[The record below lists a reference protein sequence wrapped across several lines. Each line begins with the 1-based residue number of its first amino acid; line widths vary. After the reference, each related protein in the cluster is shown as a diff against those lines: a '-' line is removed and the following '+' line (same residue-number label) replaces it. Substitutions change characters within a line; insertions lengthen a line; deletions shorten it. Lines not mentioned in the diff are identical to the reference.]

1 MVARLDWMHKGRHA
15 RTVMERHGNDRR
27 VLVVEDE
34 PHIRELVALHLRLEG
49 WTPELVDNGVTAL
62 DRLRADPYDLVILD
76 IMLPGLDGLTVLK
89 ALRRESAN
97 IDAPVLLLTARR
109 GESDKVLGLES
120 GADDYLAKPFGVREL
135 VARARA
141 LMRRP
146 RAGAAASS
154 AEAAPPVRVKDLEID
169 PARRRVIVDGHE
181 AELTSYEFELLYLLA
196 SHPGIVF
203 SREAVL
209 ARVWKGE
216 TFVTERSVDALVKRL
231 RRKIERDPG
240 NPVYVL
246 TVWGTGYKFADD

>member
-1 MVARLDWMHKGRHA
+1 
-15 RTVMERHGNDRR
+15 MERHGDDRR

-62 DRLRADPYDLVILD
+62 DRLRANPYDLVILD

-97 IDAPVLLLTARR
+97 ADAPVLLLTARR
-109 GESDKVLGLES
+109 EESDKVLGLES

-146 RAGAAASS
+146 RGGAVPATSES
-154 AEAAPPVRVKDLEID
+154 GPPVRVKDLEID
-169 PARRRVIVDGHE
+169 PARHRVTVGGRE
-181 AELTSYEFELLYLLA
+181 TELTSYEFELLYLLA

-209 ARVWKGE
+209 TRVWKGE
-216 TFVTERSVDALVKRL
+216 AFVTERSVDALVKRL
-231 RRKIERDPG
+231 RRKIEADPG

>member
-1 MVARLDWMHKGRHA
+1 
-15 RTVMERHGNDRR
+15 MERHGDDRR

-49 WTPELVDNGVTAL
+49 WTPELIDNGVTAL
-62 DRLRADPYDLVILD
+62 ERLRAAPYDLVILD

-89 ALRRESAN
+89 ALRRESPNA
-97 IDAPVLLLTARR
+97 DAPVLLLTARR
-109 GESDKVLGLES
+109 EESDKVLGLES

-146 RAGAAASS
+146 RATS
-154 AEAAPPVRVKDLEID
+154 APTSDAGPAVRVKDLEID
-169 PARRRVIVDGHE
+169 PARRRVTVGGRE
-181 AELTSYEFELLYLLA
+181 AGLTSYEFDLLYLLA

-216 TFVTERSVDALVKRL
+216 AFVTERSVDALVKRL
-231 RRKIERDPG
+231 RRKIEADPA
-240 NPVYVL
+240 NPIYVL
-246 TVWGTGYKFADD
+246 TVWGTGYKFADG

>member
-1 MVARLDWMHKGRHA
+1 MSD
-15 RTVMERHGNDRR
+15 ERR

-62 DRLRADPYDLVILD
+62 DQLRAHPYDLVILD
-76 IMLPGLDGLTVLK
+76 IMLPGLDGLTVLN
-89 ALRRESAN
+89 ALRRDSAN
-97 IDAPVLLLTARR
+97 TDAPVLLLTARR
-109 GESDKVLGLES
+109 DESDKVLGLES

-146 RAGAAASS
+146 RGRSGPTLSAAG
-154 AEAAPPVRVKDLEID
+154 PPLQVKDLEID
-169 PARRRVIVDGHE
+169 PARRKVTVGGRE
-181 AELTSYEFELLYLLA
+181 PELTSYEFELLYLLV

-209 ARVWKGE
+209 ARVWKGDA
-216 TFVTERSVDALVKRL
+216 FVTERSVDALVKRL
-231 RRKIERDPG
+231 RRKIETDPA
-240 NPVYVL
+240 NPEYIL
-246 TVWGTGYKFADD
+246 TVWGAGYKFADD

>member
-1 MVARLDWMHKGRHA
+1 M
-15 RTVMERHGNDRR
+15 
-27 VLVVEDE
+27 LVVEDE

-62 DRLRADPYDLVILD
+62 ERLRAAPFDLVILD
-76 IMLPGLDGLTVLK
+76 IMLPGLDGLTVLN
-89 ALRRESAN
+89 ALRRESPN
-97 IDAPVLLLTARR
+97 GDAPVLLLTARR
-109 GESDKVLGLES
+109 EESDKVLGLES

-146 RAGAAASS
+146 RVVAPVTSEAGAV
-154 AEAAPPVRVKDLEID
+154 VRVKDLELD
-169 PARRRVIVDGHE
+169 PARRRVTVAGRE
-181 AELTSYEFELLYLLA
+181 AELTSYEFDLLYLLA

-216 TFVTERSVDALVKRL
+216 AYVTERSVDALVKRL
-231 RRKIERDPG
+231 RRKIETDPA
-240 NPVYVL
+240 NPAYVL
-246 TVWGTGYKFADD
+246 TVWGTGYKLADD

>member
-1 MVARLDWMHKGRHA
+1 MVARLDWMHKERHA
-15 RTVMERHGNDRR
+15 RSAMERHANDRR

-49 WTPELVDNGVTAL
+49 WIPELVDNGVTAL

-76 IMLPGLDGLTVLK
+76 IMLPGLDGLTVLE

-109 GESDKVLGLES
+109 EESDKVLGLES

-146 RAGAAASS
+146 RAGAAAPR
-154 AEAAPPVRVKDLEID
+154 ADAALPWPL
-169 PARRRVIVDGHE
+169 
-181 AELTSYEFELLYLLA
+181 
-196 SHPGIVF
+196 
-203 SREAVL
+203 
-209 ARVWKGE
+209 KG
-216 TFVTERSVDALVKRL
+216 V
-231 RRKIERDPG
+231 
-240 NPVYVL
+240 
-246 TVWGTGYKFADD
+246 